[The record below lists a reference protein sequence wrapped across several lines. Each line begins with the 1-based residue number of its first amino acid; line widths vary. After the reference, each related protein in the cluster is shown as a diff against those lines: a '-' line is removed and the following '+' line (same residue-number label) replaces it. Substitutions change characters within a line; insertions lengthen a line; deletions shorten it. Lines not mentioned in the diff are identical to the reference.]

1 MIKIPELLAPAGDL
15 VRLKAAVDFGADAV
29 YLAGEEFGMRTAAAN
44 FSRDDLIEGIK
55 YAHSHNVKVH
65 ITCNT
70 VPHNAEMARMPEY
83 LEFLNGIGVDAI
95 IASDLGTMELIKKY
109 APNVQLH
116 VSVQSGIVN
125 YNSANAFYN
134 LGAKRVV
141 LAREL
146 SLDEIAEI
154 RANISPELEIEAFAH
169 GAMCVSFSARC
180 LLSSYMT
187 GRDANRGDC
196 AQPCRWSYALVEE
209 KRPGQYFPV
218 EETKQG
224 TYILNANDL
233 CMAPY
238 LNKMISAGVDSIK
251 LEGRAKSH
259 YYTAA
264 VTNVYRMA
272 LDSIDISDLHNWT
285 LPQSAADELN
295 KISHRVYST
304 GFYLGVP
311 ENSQTYESAGY
322 VRDYTVAAIVTGYE
336 NGCIVCEMKNKF
348 ALGVEFDCL
357 EPRSTPFSFTVEI
370 MFDEKGESIDVA
382 PHPTM
387 LVKIPFEREVKAGA
401 LLRMKN

>member
-1 MIKIPELLAPAGDL
+1 
-15 VRLKAAVDFGADAV
+15 
-29 YLAGEEFGMRTAAAN
+29 
-44 FSRDDLIEGIK
+44 
-55 YAHSHNVKVH
+55 
-65 ITCNT
+65 
-70 VPHNAEMARMPEY
+70 
-83 LEFLNGIGVDAI
+83 
-95 IASDLGTMELIKKY
+95 
-109 APNVQLH
+109 
-116 VSVQSGIVN
+116 
-125 YNSANAFYN
+125 
-134 LGAKRVV
+134 
-141 LAREL
+141 
-146 SLDEIAEI
+146 
-154 RANISPELEIEAFAH
+154 
-169 GAMCVSFSARC
+169 
-180 LLSSYMT
+180 
-187 GRDANRGDC
+187 
-196 AQPCRWSYALVEE
+196 
-209 KRPGQYFPV
+209 
-218 EETKQG
+218 
-224 TYILNANDL
+224 
-233 CMAPY
+233 MAPY

-357 EPRSTPFSFTVEI
+357 EPRSTPFSFTVET